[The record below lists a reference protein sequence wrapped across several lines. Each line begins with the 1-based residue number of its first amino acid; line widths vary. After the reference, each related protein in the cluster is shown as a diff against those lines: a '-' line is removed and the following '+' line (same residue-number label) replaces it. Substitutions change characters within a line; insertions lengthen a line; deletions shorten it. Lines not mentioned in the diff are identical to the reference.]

1 MNDDERTH
9 EMRLDKEVA
18 TEFGYVEVVGDFE
31 SNSFTGTVRME
42 TK

>member
-18 TEFGYVEVVGDFE
+18 TEFGYIEVVGDFE
-31 SNSFTGTVRME
+31 SSFTGTVRME